1 MFPAFFFFSFY
12 ISYLPRSPRGL
23 HLYIVFSIYS
33 IDASVICP
41 IPIWYFITYR
51 ADLHPEIAWKWGFQD
66 VSVLFPIKKPEC
78 DSGFVILVKMIFVL
92 ELLNSSTTIDEL
104 LLTCKERVTRW
115 TNIGSDLRLYW
126 PGHKCISAC
135 ASYFT
140 VHVFWMDSFLHAV
153 PFFPARTDPSSSYAH
168 RDRRGGCLWHD
179 SFTNI
184 SQKSR
189 RCKRF
194 SFFALDC
201 MVRKWKG
208 LKW

>member
-1 MFPAFFFFSFY
+1 MIFYHISSRLAPGNRMKMGISGCFS
-12 ISYLPRSPRGL
+12 
-23 HLYIVFSIYS
+23 
-33 IDASVICP
+33 
-41 IPIWYFITYR
+41 
-51 ADLHPEIAWKWGFQD
+51 
-66 VSVLFPIKKPEC
+66 LFPIKKPEY

-92 ELLNSSTTIDEL
+92 ELFNSSTTVDEL

-168 RDRRGGCLWHD
+168 RDHCGGCLWYD

-189 RCKRF
+189 CCKRF
-194 SFFALDC
+194 SCFALDC
-201 MVRKWKG
+201 MV
-208 LKW
+208 LYSSQVVMSQVIAPLN